1 MLEETRRE
9 QMVRTVFGRVRP
21 IPDIQSR
28 NANQRGFAERT
39 AINTP
44 LQGTAADLIKLAM
57 IRIDRRLADEKLK
70 TRMTLQVHDELVF
83 DVPEDEIEPV
93 SAMVRHEME
102 HVIEL
107 NVPLVADVGTGAN
120 WRDLN

>member
-1 MLEETRRE
+1 
-9 QMVRTVFGRVRP
+9 
-21 IPDIQSR
+21 
-28 NANQRGFAERT
+28 
-39 AINTP
+39 
-44 LQGTAADLIKLAM
+44 
-57 IRIDRRLADEKLK
+57 
-70 TRMTLQVHDELVF
+70 VHDELVF

>member
-1 MLEETRRE
+1 
-9 QMVRTVFGRVRP
+9 
-21 IPDIQSR
+21 
-28 NANQRGFAERT
+28 
-39 AINTP
+39 
-44 LQGTAADLIKLAM
+44 LAK
-57 IRIDRRLADEKLK
+57 EKLK

-93 SAMVRHEME
+93 STMVQHEME
-102 HVIEL
+102 HVIDL